1 MTTQILCPN
10 CFQKGSYTGGKC
22 TQCGYERGERPEYA
36 LPEGY
41 VLAQHYSV
49 GRVVRHDEVMITYL
63 VQDLRTEEIQ
73 AVREYFPVKWV
84 KRSGDGIH
92 VKVAVPEKEEAFHY
106 GMEVLEN
113 EGKILHSLSED
124 TIIIKT
130 GDFLKKNDTAYLLC
144 EHVEGEN
151 IAGYMKRTGQPFS
164 PQKAGEIIRK
174 MAVTVEDL
182 HKIGLIHRG
191 IGPDSVLLLQDGSV
205 KMIDFEATRQY
216 VRSEMYGLLD
226 NLKEGFAP
234 SEQYAGLEGQG
245 TWTDVYAL
253 AATYYYMVSGVIP
266 LSAAKRSQ
274 GENLQALNYLV
285 SAVSERVGQMISRA
299 MTVMYWERIQT
310 ISGFIDELNKAEG
323 ITPPEPYLRLKSGDE
338 VHQWKIE
345 ENRDIRIGRS
355 DEECEICVEG
365 ENVSRLHCMVHYD
378 GRKNIFLVKD
388 MSANGTFTA
397 RGLIG
402 RGRIAEVTPGERIYL
417 VSNRYEL
424 YLEVK

>member
-1 MTTQILCPN
+1 M
-10 CFQKGSYTGGKC
+10 
-22 TQCGYERGERPEYA
+22 QCGYERRERPDYA

-49 GRVVRHDEVMITYL
+49 GKVLRHDEVMITYL
-63 VQDLRTEEIQ
+63 VQDLRTEKIL
-73 AVREYFPVKWV
+73 ALREYFPVKWV
-84 KRSGDGIH
+84 KRSGDGIR
-92 VKVAVPEKEEAFHY
+92 VKVAVPEKETAFRY

-113 EGKILHSLSED
+113 EGKILSSLGED

-130 GDFLKKNDTAYLLC
+130 SEVLQKNNTAYLLC
-144 EHVEGEN
+144 EHVDGEN
-151 IAGYMKRTGQPFS
+151 IAEYIKRTRQPFS
-164 PQKAGEIIRK
+164 PERAGEIIRK
-174 MAVTVEDL
+174 VAVTVEDL

-191 IGPDSVLLLQDGSV
+191 IGPDSVLILPDGSAA
-205 KMIDFEATRQY
+205 MIDFEATRQY

-226 NLKEGFAP
+226 SMKEGFAP
-234 SEQYAGLEGQG
+234 SEQYAGLDGQG

-274 GENLQALNYLV
+274 GENLQALHYFV
-285 SAVSERVGQMISRA
+285 SGVSEQVGQMISRA

-310 ISGFIDELNKAEG
+310 IAGFIEELNKAEG
-323 ITPPEPYLRLKSGDE
+323 VTEPEPYLRLKMGDE
-338 VHQWKIE
+338 LHQWKVE

-355 DEECEICVEG
+355 EEECEICVDG
-365 ENVSRLHCMVHYD
+365 EDISRLHCMVHYD
-378 GRKNIFLVKD
+378 SRKKMFLVKD
-388 MSANGTFTA
+388 QSANGTFTA

-402 RGRIAEVTPGERIYL
+402 RGRVAEVTPGERIYL

>member
-10 CFQKGSYTGGKC
+10 CFQKGSYSGGKC
-22 TQCGYERGERPEYA
+22 TQCGYERGERPGYA

-49 GRVVRHDEVMITYL
+49 GRVLRHDEVMITYL
-63 VQDLRTEEIQ
+63 VQDLRTEEIL
-73 AVREYFPVKWV
+73 AVREYFPLKWV
-84 KRSGDGIH
+84 ERSGDGIH
-92 VKVAVPEKEEAFHY
+92 VRLAAPEKQQAFHY

-113 EGKILHSLSED
+113 EGKILNSLGED

-130 GDFLKKNDTAYLLC
+130 GELLKKNDTAYLLC
-144 EHVEGEN
+144 ERVEGES
-151 IAGYMKRTGQPFS
+151 IAEYMRRTGQPFS

-174 MAVTVEDL
+174 VAVTVEDL
-182 HKIGLIHRG
+182 HKLGLLHRG
-191 IGPDSVLLLQDGSV
+191 IGPDSVLLLPDGSV
-205 KMIDFEATRQY
+205 RMIDFEATKQY
-216 VRSEMYGLLD
+216 VRGEIHGLVISM
-226 NLKEGFAP
+226 KEGFAP

-253 AATYYYMVSGVIP
+253 AATYYYMVSGTVP

-274 GENLQALNYLV
+274 GENLQALQYVV
-285 SAVSERVGQMISRA
+285 STVSERVGQMIARA

-310 ISGFIDELNKAEG
+310 IAGFLEELNKAEG
-323 ITPPEPYLRLKSGDE
+323 VMIPEPYLRLKTGDE

-345 ENRDIRIGRS
+345 EDRDIRIGRS
-355 DEECEICVEG
+355 EEECEICVDG
-365 ENVSRLHCMVHYD
+365 EDVSRLHCMVHYD
-378 GRKNIFLVKD
+378 SRKKIFLVKD
-388 MSANGTFTA
+388 QSANGTFTA

-402 RGRIAEVTPGERIYL
+402 RGRVAEVTPGERIYL